1 MKKLFTDGKKVAEL
15 YLSKASEKIIQNA
28 VAELIEPGEEKKEL
42 QLLKMLN
49 VVVAEA
55 IKQGYLSENRILPL
69 LPAAKNQAT
78 KRQKS
83 SASGISET
91 QL

>member
-1 MKKLFTDGKKVAEL
+1 M
-15 YLSKASEKIIQNA
+15 SKASEKIIQNA

-69 LPAAKNQAT
+69 LPAAKNQ
-78 KRQKS
+78 
-83 SASGISET
+83 
-91 QL
+91 QLNGKIKCVRH